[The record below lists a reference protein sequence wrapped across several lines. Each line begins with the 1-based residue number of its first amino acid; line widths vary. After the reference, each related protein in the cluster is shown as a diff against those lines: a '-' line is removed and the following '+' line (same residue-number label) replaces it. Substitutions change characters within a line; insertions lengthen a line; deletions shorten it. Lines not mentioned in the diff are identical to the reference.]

1 MEVLFNM
8 EAVALD
14 SKTIIIKAENES
26 DISEVISFISQKSK
40 RENIDALLKF
50 ASQNRVIEKEYIFNR
65 DNCYD
70 E

>member
-1 MEVLFNM
+1 M